1 MRTSLSRM
9 AATASRTL
17 ATLKEKHSRPV
28 AHFSGQQPHQAIQ
41 IHVVQLIKKSPDA
54 SPRASL
60 IYDE

>member
-1 MRTSLSRM
+1 M

-41 IHVVQLIKKSPDA
+41 IHVVQLLKKSPDA